1 MGALSVV
8 VLWAALGAGEAVEV
22 ETPPEPTP
30 PVLALDARRS
40 ELVVR
45 TWKEGIA
52 SGFAH
57 NHVIRATD
65 VEGQLTYSRDN
76 LRASSLSVTVK
87 VASLEVDEPALR
99 ARFGEAQP
107 VPEADRKKVTE
118 NMLAEG
124 QLDAKKFPTVR
135 FVSKALKSA
144 QEGKLIIS
152 GELTLHGVTK
162 SITLPVTVSTADGA
176 TTGEGKVRLRLS
188 EYGIAPY
195 SAALGMVKNKD
206 EVELVLRLVAVGG

>member
-8 VLWAALGAGEAVEV
+8 VLWAALGASQAVDLEAN
-22 ETPPEPTP
+22 PG
-30 PVLALDARRS
+30 PVPDMHALDARRS

-57 NHVIRATD
+57 NHVVRATD
-65 VEGQLTYSRDN
+65 VEGQLAFSRDN
-76 LRASSLSVTVK
+76 LRASKLSVTVK

-107 VPEADRKKVTE
+107 LSDGDRKKVAE
-118 NMLAEG
+118 NMLGEG

-135 FVSKALKSA
+135 FASTAFKAA
-144 QEGKLIIS
+144 QEGKLIVT
-152 GELTLHGVTK
+152 GELTLHGVTR
-162 SITLPVTVSTADGA
+162 SITLPVTVSTDEGA
-176 TTGEGKVRLRLS
+176 TTGEGRVRLRLS

-195 SAALGMVKNKD
+195 SAALGMVRNKD
-206 EVELVLRLVAVGG
+206 EVELVLRLAAAPR